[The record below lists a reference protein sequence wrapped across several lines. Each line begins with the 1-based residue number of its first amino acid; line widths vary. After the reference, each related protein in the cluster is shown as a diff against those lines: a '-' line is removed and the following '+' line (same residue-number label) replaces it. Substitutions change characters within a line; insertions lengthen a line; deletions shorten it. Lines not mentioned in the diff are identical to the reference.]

1 MEEKKLEAYR
11 NLLQQARATL
21 GKAENKLESVLKG
34 AIDKVEEQGSGL
46 AELGR
51 EELER
56 IAGYLRRDLVDAALY
71 MQKFGSDFKQWLS
84 FETSQAEMVLFD
96 DFLKVADSTRVELE
110 KIALDADLQT
120 WKTGEI
126 IGVGA
131 LRCTGCGEILHFDK
145 PGHIPPCPK
154 CHGTQYHKFWE

>member
-1 MEEKKLEAYR
+1 MDEKKLTAYR
-11 NLLQQARATL
+11 KFLNQARETL
-21 GKAENKLESVLKG
+21 EKAEERLEPVLEG
-34 AIDKVEEQGSGL
+34 IVDKAGEQGSEL

-56 IAGYLRRDLVDAALY
+56 IADYLKRDLKDAAAY
-71 MQKFGSDFKQWLS
+71 MNKFGKEFKQWLN
-84 FETSQAEMVLFD
+84 FEVIQAEDILFN
-96 DFLKVADSTRVELE
+96 DFLQVADRTRVELE
-110 KIALDADLQT
+110 KIALDADLQI